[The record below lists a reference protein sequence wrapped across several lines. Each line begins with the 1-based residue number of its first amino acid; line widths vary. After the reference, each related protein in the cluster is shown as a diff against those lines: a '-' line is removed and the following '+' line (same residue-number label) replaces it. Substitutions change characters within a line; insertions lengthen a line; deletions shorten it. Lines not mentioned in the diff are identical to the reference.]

1 MPRPGHLDAR
11 RLARLVL
18 SSFAIALGAAAFASA
33 CAAEDEPAASPS
45 DVPAANEDAGAPI
58 DAGPTSDASTA
69 PRMAVSHD
77 RQLRGAWISTVFNG
91 TWPSKTGLSEA
102 AAKAE
107 LVAQLDALAS
117 ANMNAV
123 FFQVRP
129 ESDAVYASV
138 LEPWSRFLT
147 GTQGKDPGW
156 DPLAFAIE
164 AAHARGLELHA
175 WINPYRGLTSSA
187 IAVADTHVT
196 KTLSA
201 HAIVYGNQIW
211 MDPGAPLVRAHILDV
226 IRDLLQRYDVDG
238 LHFDDYFYPYPVANT
253 TFDDDASYAAYTGG
267 GGALGRDDWRR
278 SNVDTLVREAADV
291 VAMTRPDARFGIS
304 PFGIYRPGTPPG
316 ITGLDAY
323 MVLYC
328 DPVKWMKQG
337 WVDYLAPQ
345 LYWPTTRTA
354 QAFDKLVAWW
364 GTLPGPGQSIFV
376 GQDATKVGDT
386 DWPVSEYDAQ
396 MKLIAAQRPN
406 GVLGS
411 IFFSAK
417 PLVTDELGLRTALA
431 KDHWARRATTPRLA
445 VAPPLAAN
453 ELDPTIAFAGGK
465 MVVTPPAGKHV
476 RAIALYAK
484 DGALVAL
491 VPAKDA
497 PATTTLDV
505 PLLEEGARE
514 VVVTVVDRYGRES
527 EGIVVTPP

>member
-1 MPRPGHLDAR
+1 LDPRR
-11 RLARLVL
+11 VARLVL
-18 SSFAIALGAAAFASA
+18 SSFASVVCAAAFGAA
-33 CAAEDEPAASPS
+33 CAAEDEPAEA
-45 DVPAANEDAGAPI
+45 PAVEPGVERDAGAPS
-58 DAGPTSDASTA
+58 DAGRAPDTSDIERVT
-69 PRMAVSHD
+69 VGHD
-77 RQLRGAWISTVFNG
+77 RQLRGAWISTVYNG
-91 TWPSKTGLSEA
+91 TWPSNTGLTEA
-102 AAKAE
+102 TAKAE

-147 GTQGKDPGW
+147 GTQGTDPGW
-156 DPLAFAIE
+156 DPLTFAIAE
-164 AAHARGLELHA
+164 AHERGIELHA

-196 KTLSA
+196 KALSA
-201 HAIVYGNQIW
+201 HAVVYGNQLW

-226 IRDLLQRYDVDG
+226 IRDLLERYDLDG
-238 LHFDDYFYPYPVANT
+238 LHFDDYFYPYPIANT

-267 GGALGRDDWRR
+267 GGMLAKGDWRR
-278 SNVDTLVREAADV
+278 SNVDTLVKEAAGL
-291 VAMTRPDARFGIS
+291 VAKTRPDARFGIS

-323 MVLYC
+323 AALYC
-328 DPVKWMKQG
+328 DPVKWMKEG

-345 LYWPTTRTA
+345 LYWPTTRA
-354 QAFDKLVAWW
+354 GQAFDKLVAWW

-376 GQDATKVGDT
+376 GHDATKVGDA
-386 DWPVSEYDAQ
+386 DWPLSEYDTQ

-417 PLVTDELGLRTALA
+417 PLVSDELGLRTALA
-431 KDHWARRATTPRLA
+431 KDHWSRPATTPLLA

-453 ELDPTIAFAGGK
+453 ELDPVIARSEDGK
-465 MVVTPPAGKHV
+465 VVVTPPAGKHV
-476 RAIALYAK
+476 RAIAVYAT
-484 DGALVAL
+484 DGSLARL
-491 VPAKDA
+491 VPAADA
-497 PATTTLDV
+497 PATRPLD
-505 PLLEEGARE
+505 LEEGRWAIS
-514 VVVTVVDRYGRES
+514 VIDRFGRE
-527 EGIVVTPP
+527 GPAVVIDAP

>member
-1 MPRPGHLDAR
+1 M
-11 RLARLVL
+11 ARLVL
-18 SSFAIALGAAAFASA
+18 SSFAIAVCAAAFGSA
-33 CAAEDEPAASPS
+33 CAAEDEPAAAPPPVTTPS
-45 DVPAANEDAGAPI
+45 DEGGAPAI
-58 DAGPTSDASTA
+58 DGGPGDASA
-69 PRMAVSHD
+69 VERMAVSHE

-91 TWPSKTGLSEA
+91 TWPSKTGLSET

-164 AAHARGLELHA
+164 AAHARGIELHA

-226 IRDLLQRYDVDG
+226 MRDLLQRYDVDG

-253 TFDDDASYAAYTGG
+253 TFDDDASYAVYTNG

-291 VAMTRPDARFGIS
+291 VAKTRPDARFGIS

-316 ITGLDAY
+316 ITGLDAWA
-323 MVLYC
+323 VLYC
-328 DPVKWMKQG
+328 DPVKWMKEG

-376 GQDATKVGDT
+376 GQDATKVGDA

-417 PLVTDELGLRTALA
+417 PLVSDELGLRSALA

-445 VAPPLAAN
+445 FAPPLAAN
-453 ELDPTIAFAGGK
+453 ELDPIIARVDGK
-465 MVVTPPAGKHV
+465 IVVTAPAGKHV
-476 RAIALYAK
+476 RAVAVYAK
-484 DGALVAL
+484 DGTLARLL
-491 VPAKDA
+491 PASDA
-497 PATTTLDV
+497 PATTSLD
-505 PLLEEGARE
+505 PSLLEEGTRDRF
-514 VVVTVVDRYGRES
+514 VITVVDRYGRES
-527 EGIVVTPP
+527 EGIVVTAP